1 MARLGKSIAKQS
13 EGRAGEKY
21 LPVGGQVR
29 KLCAVKD
36 GLPAPS
42 EKLKNRIGV
51 ARRPQS
57 EAPHALAWL
66 GIELEKSV
74 QLACLQRCSVDGW
87 DGEG

>member
-57 EAPHALAWL
+57 RSSSALAWL

-74 QLACLQRCSVDGW
+74 QLACLQRRTVDSW
-87 DGEG
+87 DRGG